1 MSGKYI
7 SWGRYPVKDQKGLEL
22 AWRNGGLPTE
32 SNFLPQGNARSY
44 GDCCMN
50 AQGLVV
56 STTPLR
62 NLIAFDPDSG
72 VLRCESGVMLKDIL
86 DVFEPRGWF
95 LPVTPGTKFATVGGA
110 IANDVHGKNHH
121 VAGTFGCHVLA
132 FELLRSDG
140 SRTVCS
146 PTENVDLFAATIG
159 GLGLTGVLVWADILL
174 KRVENSAVRSESFKY
189 QTLHDFFSLSAE
201 SEASHEY
208 TMAWVDCLAGGAST
222 GRGHFIRGNHA
233 SYADARLKH
242 KPLPLMIPVDPPV
255 SLVNPLSLRVFNSL
269 YYHRQRSKVVYS
281 ITPYDPFFYPL
292 DGIRHWN
299 RMYGPKGF
307 LQYQFVLPMENSADG
322 ITEILHRI
330 AASRSGSFLAVLKV
344 FGARPSPGLMS
355 FPRPGTT
362 LALDFPF
369 QGEKTHALFRS
380 LDEVVRQAG
389 GAIYPAKDAHM
400 SELDFKQYYPRWQE
414 FLQWKDPNITSSFWQ
429 RVTGSQT

>member
-7 SWGRYPVKDQKGLEL
+7 SWGRYPVKDQKGVEFG
-22 AWRNGGLPTE
+22 WRHDSLPVDR
-32 SNFLPQGNARSY
+32 NFLPQGSARSY

-62 NLIAFDPDSG
+62 NLISFDPDTG
-72 VLRCESGVMLKDIL
+72 VLRCEAGVMLKDIL

-95 LPVTPGTKFATVGGA
+95 LPVTPGTKYATVGGA

-140 SRTVCS
+140 SRHLCT
-146 PTENVDLFAATIG
+146 PADNEGLFAATIG
-159 GLGLTGVLVWADILL
+159 GLGLTGVILWADILL
-174 KRVENSAVRSESFKY
+174 KRVENSAIRSESFKY
-189 QTLHDFFSLSAE
+189 RTLREFFSLSEE
-201 SEASHEY
+201 SESTHEY

-233 SYADARLKH
+233 SAVDARLKH
-242 KPLPLMIPVDPPV
+242 KPLPLVIPVDPPV
-255 SLVNPLSLRVFNSL
+255 SLVNPLSLRLFNSL
-269 YYHRQRSKVVYS
+269 YYHRQREYKVTS
-281 ITPYDPFFYPL
+281 LTPYDPFFYPL
-292 DGIRHWN
+292 DGIRQWN

-307 LQYQFVLPMENSADG
+307 LQYQFVIPMENSEEG
-322 ITEILHRI
+322 IAEVLRRI
-330 AASRSGSFLAVLKV
+330 AASRAGSFLAVLKV
-344 FGARPSPGLMS
+344 FGNRPSPGLMS

-380 LDEVVRQAG
+380 FDDVVRQAG

-400 SELDFKQYYPRWQE
+400 TEDDFKRYYPRWQE
-414 FLQWKDPNITSSFWQ
+414 LLQWKDPNIQSSFWQ
-429 RVTGSQT
+429 RVSGSHA